1 MDEYFKYNQRQF
13 ERQFQHAH
21 KAKRKSGWV
30 VEFEEMQARDA
41 LIRGKRQAR
50 ERIWAKI
57 MEAY

>member
-13 ERQFQHAH
+13 ERFFQHTH

-30 VEFEEMQARDA
+30 VEFEDIQARAQEITRKRDA
-41 LIRGKRQAR
+41 RR
-50 ERIWAKI
+50 ELWAKL